1 MTLPVQVI
9 SGAKRANKS
18 TGPRTEAGKA
28 RSRTNAVK
36 HGMTAKVVLLP
47 DEKPAEFRGCMTGYF
62 DSLKP
67 RNQLEIGQVERH
79 CVSQVAARSCDPA
92 ASGSAVR
99 AAHSGAEEKRNRVE
113 QEVGELTRKL
123 LRCRTGDRPLFRL
136 GNDRTVRHT

>member
-67 RNQLEIGQVERH
+67 RNQLEIGQVERIAYLKWQLDRAIRA
-79 CVSQVAARSCDPA
+79 V
-92 ASGSAVR
+92 GSAVR
-99 AAHSGAEEKRNRVE
+99 AGA
-113 QEVGELTRKL
+113 
-123 LRCRTGDRPLFRL
+123 LRRGRETESRGAGGRRADAKVVAGAFRATGRCSVWGTTGR
-136 GNDRTVRHT
+136 